1 MTEKLSNVTLSYT
14 TKTGEHKTKT
24 IKVEQGLVINFN
36 NKNGNGVV
44 DIRERTRCK
53 ANWKIQIQFVFLYKK
68 T

>member
-36 NKNGNGVV
+36 NKESIG
-44 DIRERTRCK
+44 
-53 ANWKIQIQFVFLYKK
+53 
-68 T
+68 